1 MTKKNPKIKR
11 QKTYELCLTKFELL
25 HLRDLMGVLLPPDG
39 AETLSR
45 SLAALEGRSLIET
58 KLWEKVVSLCSDA
71 DLPLD
76 AEAPDYIIAPTSS
89 PSLGVFQIAQED
101 EEGEQVEGQGFLPE
115 DDEDEDED
123 SEEDE
128 DE

>member
-1 MTKKNPKIKR
+1 
-11 QKTYELCLTKFELL
+11 
-25 HLRDLMGVLLPPDG
+25 
-39 AETLSR
+39 
-45 SLAALEGRSLIET
+45 
-58 KLWEKVVSLCSDA
+58 
-71 DLPLD
+71 LD

-101 EEGEQVEGQGFLPE
+101 EEGEQVEGQGFLPK

>member
-101 EEGEQVEGQGFLPE
+101 EEGEQVEGQGFLPK

>member
-11 QKTYELCLTKFELL
+11 QKIYELCLTKFELL

-101 EEGEQVEGQGFLPE
+101 EEGEQVEGQGFLPK